1 MTSCILFLIFS
12 FFNCTFLIFFLYLV
26 KCERSETP
34 SPGKKTGLLISSSL
48 FLALGNYR
56 KGKPWEKRITA
67 FLTVCADADHKER
80 KAVFAT

>member
-34 SPGKKTGLLISSSL
+34 SPGKKNWIADL
-48 FLALGNYR
+48 FIIIFSFR
-56 KGKPWEKRITA
+56 KLQEGKAMGKKNNCLPHCLCR
-67 FLTVCADADHKER
+67 C
-80 KAVFAT
+80 